1 MFNAYLCIEDRAKKA
16 VRICLYGHVFVD
28 KQYISMIERFQK
40 RKIKETIGKGKA
52 IMIMGARQVGKSTL
66 LSEMFG
72 GQKEVMWMN
81 GDDADVRQLF
91 SGMTS
96 TRIRALLGGCRCL
109 VIDEAQR
116 IPDIGL
122 RLKLITDQVPDVQVV
137 ATGSSSFELA
147 ARVGESLTGR
157 KRTFRMFP
165 LTYGEMVAHTN
176 LLEEHRMLPH
186 RMVYGYYPEVVTSQG
201 DERAVLREL
210 TDSYLYKDILML
222 DSISKPD
229 RLIRL
234 VQALAHQ
241 IGEQVSYNEVGQLV
255 GLDPKTVERYV
266 DVLEK
271 CYIVFRVGSFSRNLR
286 NELKMSRKIYFW
298 DLGIRNAVIANFQQV
313 ENRADTGALWEN
325 FAISERMKCHY
336 MREDFVN
343 TWFWRTQQQKEID
356 LIEEADGRL
365 NAFEF
370 KWNSVKAQRT
380 KVPDSFARTYP
391 DAVFTV
397 VSPDDIDDFLL

>member
-1 MFNAYLCIEDRAKKA
+1 ML
-16 VRICLYGHVFVD
+16 
-28 KQYISMIERFQK
+28 
-40 RKIKETIGKGKA
+40 GKGKA

-72 GQKEVMWMN
+72 GQKGVMWMN

-96 TRIRALLGGCRCL
+96 TRIRALLSGCRYL

-122 RLKLITDQVPDVQVV
+122 RLKLITDQVSEVQVV

-325 FAISERMKCHY
+325 FVISERMKRHC
-336 MREDFVN
+336 MQDDFIN

-356 LIEEADGRL
+356 LIEEADGQL
-365 NAFEF
+365 SAFEF
-370 KWNSVKAQRT
+370 KWNPAKAQRT
-380 KVPDSFARTYP
+380 KVPDSFARAYP